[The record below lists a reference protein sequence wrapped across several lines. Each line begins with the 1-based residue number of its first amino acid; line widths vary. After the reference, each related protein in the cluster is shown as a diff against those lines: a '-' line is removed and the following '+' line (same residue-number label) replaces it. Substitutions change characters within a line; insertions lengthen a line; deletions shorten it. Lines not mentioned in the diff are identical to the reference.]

1 MKKMCFFYFQLKTMI
16 DERFFVIKNVVNNN
30 INNFFVRNFLKF
42 ERNAINFEIEVF
54 IETQLNDMMKENDE
68 FLNDEKN
75 VKKIDEFDEID
86 RFDEIDQ
93 FDEFENQIDS
103 TLSRSFIQNFVFA
116 IIFEISRSR
125 STITS
130 KFIFQN
136 AIAISARRRTN
147 VKDVLDDFAKKLRN
161 ASTTNVDKKRIKD
174 ANIQITHRKNIQA
187 RVAMNRA
194 RLKFEKKQYKNNQRA
209 KRRQQTITMRFRQNE
224 IDLKREKNDLTLI
237 QNKIAINLT
246 NDDENIMN
254 N

>member
-1 MKKMCFFYFQLKTMI
+1 MI
-16 DERFFVIKNVVNNN
+16 DERLLVIKNVVNNN
-30 INNFFVRNFLKF
+30 INNLFVRNLLKF

-93 FDEFENQIDS
+93 FDEFENRINS
-103 TLSRSFIQNFVFA
+103 TLSRFFIQNFAFA
-116 IIFEISRSR
+116 TIFETLRSK

-130 KFIFQN
+130 KFISQN
-136 AIAISARRRTN
+136 AIAILARRRT
-147 VKDVLDDFAKKLRN
+147 DVEDVFDDFAKKLRN
-161 ASTTNVDKKRIKD
+161 VSTTNADKKRIKN
-174 ANIQITHRKNIQA
+174 ANIQITHRENIQV
-187 RVAMNRA
+187 RVVMNRA

-209 KRRQQTITMRFRQNE
+209 KRRQQAITMRLRQNE

-237 QNKIAINLT
+237 QNKITIDLT
-246 NDDENIMN
+246 DDDENIMN